1 MLALGIDLG
10 GTAIKTAVVDVTGDV
25 VGTGEE
31 KTPAKQGVDACVE
44 AMMAAA
50 DEALG
55 NAGIRKE
62 HLKGAGIGVPGVV
75 LPRQGLV
82 VEVTNLEG
90 WSNIPL
96 REIMGSRLG
105 LRVELANDA
114 NAAAL
119 GEVRFGAGKGVE
131 NLVLFTLGT
140 GVGGGVIINGK
151 IVVGANGMGGEIGH
165 TLIEKSRPRPC
176 GCHKFGCLEAYA
188 GALGIVKRTHEALAE
203 DWQGHSAL
211 HEYAES
217 DEGLEAKHVYELA
230 KAGDFLAKDLIAQT
244 AHALAM
250 GIVNMLHTL
259 DPDMILLAGG
269 MTKAGDTFLGQVRSM
284 VEELAL
290 PQVRKTPV
298 NYGKLG
304 NKAGCI
310 GAAAL
315 VLPA

>member
-96 REIMGSRLG
+96 RDIMASRLG

-114 NAAAL
+114 NAALKAL
-119 GEVRFGAGKGVE
+119 GSTVPAPEYGREFWQPQHDQNTDAWRQAV
-131 NLVLFTLGT
+131 
-140 GVGGGVIINGK
+140 K
-151 IVVGANGMGGEIGH
+151 ICSEAILAN
-165 TLIEKSRPRPC
+165 
-176 GCHKFGCLEAYA
+176 
-188 GALGIVKRTHEALAE
+188 
-203 DWQGHSAL
+203 
-211 HEYAES
+211 
-217 DEGLEAKHVYELA
+217 
-230 KAGDFLAKDLIAQT
+230 
-244 AHALAM
+244 
-250 GIVNMLHTL
+250 
-259 DPDMILLAGG
+259 
-269 MTKAGDTFLGQVRSM
+269 
-284 VEELAL
+284 
-290 PQVRKTPV
+290 
-298 NYGKLG
+298 
-304 NKAGCI
+304 
-310 GAAAL
+310 
-315 VLPA
+315 